1 MRRQLIALMVA
12 CIFAA
17 GIYSGSA
24 FYAGWQIREAMRT
37 GDTAVLQRRVD
48 WPSVRQTLKQTAT
61 ETRALM
67 SEMSASAGVN
77 MAKPGLWT
85 RIKEAAAPYLADPL
99 IDRYVTAESA
109 PQIWKWRQT
118 WRQKVRPTIGFKEP
132 ATPLASTFLA
142 GSAVDQGL
150 AIARRVERAAFT
162 SPFRMEM
169 ELRDRYV
176 EGRRWRAAFE
186 MRDWSWV
193 LAEVHLVRTA
203 PAATAA
209 SARLMAR

>member
-67 SEMSASAGVN
+67 SEM
-77 MAKPGLWT
+77 
-85 RIKEAAAPYLADPL
+85 
-99 IDRYVTAESA
+99 
-109 PQIWKWRQT
+109 
-118 WRQKVRPTIGFKEP
+118 
-132 ATPLASTFLA
+132 
-142 GSAVDQGL
+142 
-150 AIARRVERAAFT
+150 
-162 SPFRMEM
+162 
-169 ELRDRYV
+169 
-176 EGRRWRAAFE
+176 
-186 MRDWSWV
+186 
-193 LAEVHLVRTA
+193 
-203 PAATAA
+203 
-209 SARLMAR
+209 